1 MFIQNGN
8 QNTNK
13 TIKSFEEM
21 TEKQLTLKA
30 AKAQET
36 YLD

>member
-1 MFIQNGN
+1 
-8 QNTNK
+8 
-13 TIKSFEEM
+13 M

-36 YLD
+36 YLDWSKPATRKSYLLKK